1 MYEFEILKKVD
12 STKWNTQLL
21 NCKYSTFFQTAEFL
35 TEDSSDKIPLFLYVY
50 NKNGD
55 IVGQLGITIV
65 QTKRGYSTST
75 LKKIVETASKL
86 GNRGTWVSGP
96 IIHTEDTESRIKIL
110 QTILKALKVVIKE
123 NNLMVIG
130 GYTPPQDF
138 LVDEKYKHEFIKEG
152 YKINNFKTYVTDLS
166 QDIDTLW
173 KKVKKNAKN
182 DVTKAEREKVQVKEI
197 ENKNDLKIF
206 ELLSQT
212 WEQTKG
218 IETTD
223 PFASLEKDWRDY
235 KSNIQNF
242 FLAYKDDKLLAGLRI
257 GRFNGIAYTHQVLN
271 AYSQSANVGGPL
283 LTWHAIKWAKE
294 SGFKTYDFSGG
305 ESDPKNEKDYKRYSE
320 QWDSLFSYKKKWGGE
335 EIPYFQ
341 FIKIVNEKSYKLFRL
356 VSKPDWIFRKYK
368 KKHFKKPKNIN

>member
-138 LVDEKYKHEFIKEG
+138 LVDEKYKHELHA
-152 YKINNFKTYVTDLS
+152 V
-166 QDIDTLW
+166 
-173 KKVKKNAKN
+173 
-182 DVTKAEREKVQVKEI
+182 
-197 ENKNDLKIF
+197 
-206 ELLSQT
+206 
-212 WEQTKG
+212 
-218 IETTD
+218 
-223 PFASLEKDWRDY
+223 
-235 KSNIQNF
+235 
-242 FLAYKDDKLLAGLRI
+242 
-257 GRFNGIAYTHQVLN
+257 FNR
-271 AYSQSANVGGPL
+271 VGPM
-283 LTWHAIKWAKE
+283 HV
-294 SGFKTYDFSGG
+294 DM
-305 ESDPKNEKDYKRYSE
+305 
-320 QWDSLFSYKKKWGGE
+320 
-335 EIPYFQ
+335 
-341 FIKIVNEKSYKLFRL
+341 
-356 VSKPDWIFRKYK
+356 
-368 KKHFKKPKNIN
+368 